1 MASPERDRSRCRQR
15 DIIRVPLKSD
25 DKLRALGVCTRCGA
39 FRDVTGLPTSEVY
52 RAIHEQPEI
61 VADEE
66 PLVRHVTS

>member
-1 MASPERDRSRCRQR
+1 
-15 DIIRVPLKSD
+15 VPLKSD